1 MESRENDGQITKK
14 FHIDESVDYRIA
26 FSVPSSV
33 EFPDPFVSGDNFET
47 RETAL
52 WQPPS
57 EEWTRTAVLG
67 AENTCEGS
75 TDDLFVS

>member
-52 WQPPS
+52 W
-57 EEWTRTAVLG
+57 
-67 AENTCEGS
+67 
-75 TDDLFVS
+75 